1 MSNKENA
8 TTMIQATQREL
19 KPRLRFPEFHDAG
32 EWEEKL
38 KKIERSQLAPD
49 TFMAGISGYIRT
61 LIEGSSARRLDPARW
76 GSCPVCG
83 KEIIKGKRAYGCS
96 GWGEGCPFVLEAEYK
111 GITLSPRQIQA
122 LLQLRILPQ
131 PVRINDEPR
140 ILILSTQ
147 GLIMDLRLPSA
158 DRQKNI
164 VKEDRS

>member
-1 MSNKENA
+1 MGRYLIA
-8 TTMIQATQREL
+8 LIQDSLL
-19 KPRLRFPEFHDAG
+19 KSPEMTG